1 MHAALTT
8 FLLRAHHDRERQAGE
23 PLHTKNNVV
32 RKGEAM
38 RPRLYI
44 GTAGLSVW
52 YSDDLGETLERFWG
66 TSGLYSETRVW
77 ALSSHLDRPGQLLA
91 GTDSG
96 IYRLDIASGKWTHL
110 PSPMDTLCLW
120 SVACSPHDADLIL
133 AGTRPPGIFR
143 STDGAKTWERV
154 DAPLPETSPAVLKPR
169 VTKIQF
175 DPDDPDLVWAGLE
188 IGGVWRSTDGG
199 KTFHSASQGLV
210 SDDVHDINVT
220 RNGERILYATTNKGL
235 HVSRNDGDTWELT
248 PLESPAQ
255 YTRGVTPRADRNGFV
270 LLCNG
275 DGPPGSW
282 GKLMR
287 SRDHGAH
294 WEDAGLPGPLQSS
307 AWCVATNPA
316 DHNLIFAATALG
328 QYYRSRDGGETW
340 SALPRRLTE
349 TRALA
354 WVPT

>member
-1 MHAALTT
+1 MT
-8 FLLRAHHDRERQAGE
+8 
-23 PLHTKNNVV
+23 
-32 RKGEAM
+32 
-38 RPRLYI
+38 PRLYI

-52 YSDDLGETLERFWG
+52 YSDDLGETLNRFWG

-77 ALSSHLDRPGQLLA
+77 ALVAHPARPGTLLA

-96 IYRLDIASGKWTHL
+96 VYRLDTASGRWTHL
-110 PSPMDTLCLW
+110 RSPMDDLCIW
-120 SVACSPHDADLIL
+120 SLAQSPHDPDLIL

-143 STDGAKTWERV
+143 STDGGATWARAK
-154 DAPLPETSPAVLKPR
+154 APLPETCPAVLQPR

-175 DPDDPDLVWAGLE
+175 DPDDPKLVWAGLE
-188 IGGVWRSTDGG
+188 IGGVWRSDDGG
-199 KTFHSASQGLV
+199 ASFERASDGLV
-210 SDDVHDINVT
+210 SDDIHDVT
-220 RNGERILYATTNKGL
+220 VVRNGARLLYATTNMGL
-235 HVSRNDGDTWELT
+235 HVSRDDGGSWELKV
-248 PLESPAQ
+248 LDSPAQ
-255 YTRGVTPRADRNGFV
+255 YTRGIGQRADDNGFM

-294 WEDAGLPGPLQSS
+294 WEDARIGALESS

-316 DHNLIFAATALG
+316 DPDLIFMATALG
-328 QYYRSRDGGETW
+328 QYFRSTDGGETW
-340 SALPRRLTE
+340 VPLPRRLTE

-354 WVPT
+354 WVPA

>member
-1 MHAALTT
+1 MA
-8 FLLRAHHDRERQAGE
+8 R
-23 PLHTKNNVV
+23 
-32 RKGEAM
+32 
-38 RPRLYI
+38 RP
-44 GTAGLSVW
+44 
-52 YSDDLGETLERFWG
+52 
-66 TSGLYSETRVW
+66 
-77 ALSSHLDRPGQLLA
+77 
-91 GTDSG
+91 
-96 IYRLDIASGKWTHL
+96 
-110 PSPMDTLCLW
+110 
-120 SVACSPHDADLIL
+120 
-133 AGTRPPGIFR
+133 
-143 STDGAKTWERV
+143 
-154 DAPLPETSPAVLKPR
+154 
-169 VTKIQF
+169 
-175 DPDDPDLVWAGLE
+175 GLE

-210 SDDVHDINVT
+210 SDDIHDINVT

-235 HVSRNDGDTWELT
+235 HVSRNDGDTWELK

-255 YTRGVTPRADRNGFV
+255 YTRGVTPRADRTGLV

-294 WEDAGLPGPLQSS
+294 WQDADLPGPLQSS

-316 DHNLIFAATALG
+316 DPNLIFAATALG
-328 QYYRSRDGGETW
+328 QYFRSRDGGETW
-340 SALPRRLTE
+340 TALPRRLTE